1 MPTTST
7 AFPFRNT
14 LSLEPLFEF
23 WRSVEKDK
31 TSPRAVVARQIQK
44 RLDENPELAQPIDDL
59 AILEEHRDLLDLM
72 MVAIFPAALWEETI
86 MGITAPFN
94 MQPFYTTPAFDRL
107 KIFEQGCPD
116 SMQKCDFNEDRLN
129 EMRTLYAGYS
139 ILQEHYLVEMPRKH
153 PMTFMMADEETGLD
167 KYYKIDWNTRFTT
180 IKTHGKPRKL
190 SEEQI
195 EQLLDDPQNAP
206 LWLEMIPPEKFE
218 FQGFVV
224 LTATEVTDQSV
235 LSGLKDDLL
244 RKDAMASPEKINHLQ
259 RRLRS
264 LLGEPDLEL
273 GLICL
278 QRDDIEGIMS
288 AKAIGRSLLL
298 GETGAPACPAMGK
311 SFYAQAYT
319 RKEPLIV
326 NDLTAGQIPSGF
338 EHFLKKEGHRTLM
351 LAPLRHEG
359 KLIGM
364 LELASPRPNV
374 ITVLTATKLEEAI
387 SLFATAM
394 KRTLDEQQ
402 DRVQAII
409 KEHYTA
415 IHPAVEWKFRQVA
428 QSHLDRHAEDGMA
441 PVEHIVFNNVF
452 PIYGLSDIRHSSATR
467 NRAIQDD
474 LLEQLSLAHN
484 VIVEAA
490 IDRPLPVLDQIS
502 FRITQYADRIAE
514 GASTEDET
522 TILEFLKHDV
532 ESLFARLESFG
543 ERVRERIQTYKAALH
558 EELNVVYKQ
567 RFEFEDSV
575 EAINRTVSTFLKE
588 KDDQAQEMLPHYF
601 EFFKTDG
608 VDYNIYVGASLV
620 EPGPKAVTDEDIALL
635 YLPNIRLW
643 QLITMCGIEWALQRL
658 KPSLK
663 MALNATHLILVQNV
677 PLSIRFREDEKQ
689 FDVDGAYNIRY
700 EIVKKRIDK
709 AVVKGTGER
718 LTQPGKIA
726 IVYSQNR
733 EAQEYHR
740 YLDYL
745 SAASYI
751 TDEIEELELE
761 PMQGVY
767 GLKALRVT
775 VSEKPPESG
784 FQIKPAQIQAVTKKL
799 AVTA

>member
-1 MPTTST
+1 MAKTTT

-31 TSPRAVVARQIQK
+31 TSPRTIVARQIQQ
-44 RLDENPELAQPIDDL
+44 RLDENPELAQPIEDP
-59 AILEEHRDLLDLM
+59 AILEQHRDLLDLM
-72 MVAIFPAALWEETI
+72 MVALFPPALWDEAI
-86 MGITAPFN
+86 MAVSSPFN
-94 MQPFYTTPAFDRL
+94 MEPFYTSPAFDSLR
-107 KIFEQGCPD
+107 IFERGCPNHMKKAD
-116 SMQKCDFNEDRLN
+116 YNEERLN
-129 EMRTLYAGYS
+129 EMRTLYAAYS
-139 ILQEHYLVEMPRKH
+139 VLQEYYKVEMPAKH
-153 PMTFMMADEETGLD
+153 PMVFMMTDEETGLD
-167 KYYKIDWNTRFTT
+167 KYYKIDWNTRFTK
-180 IKTHGKPRKL
+180 IKPHGKPRKL

-195 EQLLDDPQNAP
+195 AQLLDNPQDGK
-206 LWLEMIPPEKFE
+206 LWMEMIPPEKFE

-224 LTATEVTDQSV
+224 MAATEVTGQSV

-244 RKDAMASPEKINHLQ
+244 RKDAMASADNIDHLQ
-259 RRLRS
+259 RRIRS
-264 LLGEPDLEL
+264 LLREPDLEL

-278 QRDDIEGIMS
+278 RRDDIEGIMS
-288 AKAIGRSLLL
+288 AKAVGRSLLL
-298 GETGAPACPAMGK
+298 GETGAPACSYKGK
-311 SFYAQAYT
+311 SFYAQAYA
-319 RKEPLIV
+319 REEPVIV
-326 NDLTAGQIPSGF
+326 NDLTAGDLPSGF
-338 EHFLKKEGHRTLM
+338 EYHLKEQGHRTLM

-374 ITVLTATKLEEAI
+374 MNVLMATKLEEAI

-409 KEHYTA
+409 KENYTA
-415 IHPAVEWKFRQVA
+415 IHPAVEWKFREVA
-428 QSHLDRHAEDGMA
+428 QHHLDRHEQDGVA
-441 PVEHIVFNNVF
+441 PVERIVFKNVF
-452 PIYGLSDIRHSSATR
+452 PLYGLSDIRHSSSTR
-467 NRAIQDD
+467 NKAIQDD

-532 ESLFARLESFG
+532 ESLFARLESFS
-543 ERVRERIQTYKAALH
+543 ERVRERIATYKDALN
-558 EELNVVYKQ
+558 EELGVIYKQ
-567 RFEFEDSV
+567 RFEFEETV
-575 EAINRTVSTFLKE
+575 EAINRTVSAFLKE

-620 EPGPKAVTDEDIALL
+620 APGPNAVSDEDIALL

-643 QLITMCGIEWALQRL
+643 QLMTMCGVEWALRNL

-663 MALNATHLILVQNV
+663 MALDATHLILVQNV

-709 AVVKGTGER
+709 AIVKGTGER
-718 LTQPGKIA
+718 LTQPRKIA

-733 EAQEYHR
+733 EAQEYRR
-740 YLDYL
+740 YLEYL
-745 SAASYI
+745 SAAGYI
-751 TDEIEELELE
+751 TDEVEELELE

-767 GLKALRVT
+767 GLKAMRVT
-775 VSEKPPESG
+775 VSETTPESG
-784 FQIKPAQIQAVTKKL
+784 FQIEPSEIQAATKKL
-799 AVTA
+799 AVSA